1 MSANN
6 EIVCHL
12 TRQIQDRQNRLARI
26 MSKNGITLKA
36 VSIDSGIPYNTLR
49 SYFPGDQR
57 ELFPA
62 IMPITALVKL
72 FGVLPDEWLSLL
84 TEPEGRCFS
93 KTSDDEGAAAREVEV
108 AKAALDRALGKLKSS
123 AA

>member
-1 MSANN
+1 MSLDNR
-6 EIVCHL
+6 ITCQMHD
-12 TRQIQDRQNRLARI
+12 RQIRLGRI
-26 MSKNGITLKA
+26 MSKNNVTLKA

-49 SYFPGDQR
+49 SYFPGER

-62 IMPITALVKL
+62 IMPITALVQL